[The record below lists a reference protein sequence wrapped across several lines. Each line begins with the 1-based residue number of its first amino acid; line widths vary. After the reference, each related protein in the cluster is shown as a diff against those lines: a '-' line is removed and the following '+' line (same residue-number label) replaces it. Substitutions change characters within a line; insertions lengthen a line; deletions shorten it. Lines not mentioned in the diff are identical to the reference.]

1 MGIDVSICISSPLV
15 YSYLIYSLSPLIFC
29 ASLPPSLL
37 NIQSVLMLLSSFLIA
52 SSPLTPCLS
61 SPCFHHP
68 SCLSPL
74 VHTYRLFSSCST
86 ALVCADVWCG
96 ACGGWGGKGIE
107 PQSGNWSEAPQ
118 LHLTSDLA
126 TWDQSYELPA
136 YGKRLINLRMY
147 SMYCAINWMLIMNV
161 HMHTS

>member
-1 MGIDVSICISSPLV
+1 MGIDVSICVSSPLV
-15 YSYLIYSLSPLIFC
+15 SSYLIYSLSLSPLIFC

-37 NIQSVLMLLSSFLIA
+37 NIQFVLFFP
-52 SSPLTPCLS
+52 PLTPFLS
-61 SPCFHHP
+61 SPYFHHP

-96 ACGGWGGKGIE
+96 ACGGRGGEGVE

-147 SMYCAINWMLIMNV
+147 SMYWAINWMLMFIVNT
-161 HMHTS
+161 HTS